1 MKELIEKLNNL
12 KITQKSIDWLED
24 IPEDI
29 YEEYFENNDIVE
41 YDLDIDKHRWYEL
54 STDVYEIN
62 GKYLGI
68 RHIAQLYSEMSSCE
82 DIFHT
87 LEFFEMKQI
96 ITVTYEKIS

>member
-12 KITQKSIDWLED
+12 KITQTSIDWIED

-29 YEEYFENNDIVE
+29 YKEYFENNDIVE

-82 DIFHT
+82 DIFYT